1 MAAGIKD
8 KAAVIGMGCTKF
20 GERFDCNLEDL
31 MLEAIE
37 EALADSGLEF
47 KDIDAFWFGTFTS
60 GMAGLAFSNRM
71 KSQYKPVT
79 RIENMCCT
87 GLDAFRNACYAV
99 VSGAYDVVMAI
110 GAEKLKDSG
119 YSGLEV
125 PSEDSDRTMP
135 DLTAPARFA
144 LIAPAYAH
152 KYGLSMQ
159 QMKEV
164 MARIAW
170 KNHKNG
176 SLNPKA
182 QFQAEV
188 PIENILKSPMIASPL
203 GIMDCSGVSDGAA
216 CAIIVRSEDAKKY
229 RPDPMYVKGIQIV
242 AGPGHS
248 EKHQSYDFTTAWE
261 TYYAGVA
268 AYREAGITNPRE
280 QIDLAEVH
288 DCFTPTELII
298 YEDLQF
304 SARGQ
309 GWKDALDGFF
319 DLDGKL
325 PVNPDGGL
333 KSFGHPIG
341 ASGIRMLYESW
352 LQFHGRAGK
361 RQLENPKIG
370 LAHNLGGQPYQCVV
384 GVAVVGK
391 ELG

>member
-144 LIAPAYAH
+144 VIAPAYAH

-188 PIENILKSPMIASPL
+188 PIETILKSPMIASPL

-261 TYYAGVA
+261 TYYAGLA

-309 GWKDALDGFF
+309 GWKDALEGFF

>member
-119 YSGLEV
+119 YTGLEV

-144 LIAPAYAH
+144 VIAPAYAH

-188 PIENILKSPMIASPL
+188 PIETILKSPMIASPL

-261 TYYAGVA
+261 TYYAGLA

-309 GWKDALDGFF
+309 GWKDALEGFF

>member
-1 MAAGIKD
+1 MATGIKD

-37 EALADSGLEF
+37 EALADSGLDF

-79 RIENMCCT
+79 RLENMCCT
-87 GLDAFRNACYAV
+87 GLDTFRNACYAV
-99 VSGAYDVVMAI
+99 ISGAYDVVMAI
-110 GAEKLKDSG
+110 GAEKLKDGG

-125 PSEDSDRTMP
+125 PAEDSDRTMP

-144 LIAPAYAH
+144 VIAPAYAH
-152 KYGLSMQ
+152 KYGLTAQ

-176 SLNPKA
+176 ALNPKA

-188 PIENILKSPMIASPL
+188 SMEAILKSPMVASPL

-216 CAIIVRSEDAKKY
+216 CAIITRTEDAKKY
-229 RPDPMYVKGIQIV
+229 RPDPMYVKGIQIA

-268 AYREAGITNPRE
+268 AYREAGITNPRK
-280 QIDLAEVH
+280 QISLAEVH

-304 SARGQ
+304 SARGE
-309 GWKDALDGFF
+309 GWKDVMEGFF
-319 DLDGKL
+319 DLDGGL

-352 LQFHGRAGK
+352 LQFQGKAGK
-361 RQLENPKIG
+361 RQLENPKLG

-384 GVAVVGK
+384 GVGIVGK

>member
-1 MAAGIKD
+1 MARGIKD

-31 MLEAIE
+31 MIEAVN
-37 EALADSGLEF
+37 EALEDAGIEF
-47 KDIDAFWFGTFTS
+47 NDIDAFWFGTFTS

-87 GLDAFRNACYAV
+87 GLDSFRNACYAV

-110 GAEKLKDSG
+110 GAEKLKDGG

-125 PSEDSDRTMP
+125 PAEDSDRTLP

-144 LIAPAYAH
+144 VIAPAYAH
-152 KYGLSMQ
+152 KYGLDMK
-159 QMKEV
+159 QMKQV

-182 QFQAEV
+182 QYRAEV
-188 PIENILKSPMIASPL
+188 PMENILKSPMIASPL
-203 GIMDCSGVSDGAA
+203 GVMDCSGVSDGAA
-216 CAIIVRSEDAKKY
+216 CAIITRSEDAKKY
-229 RPDPMYVKGIQIV
+229 RKDPMYVKAVQI
-242 AGPGHS
+242 ATGPGHS

-261 TYYAGVA
+261 SYYAAQA
-268 AYREAGITNPRE
+268 AYREAGINNPRK
-280 QIDLAEVH
+280 QISLAEVH

-304 SARGQ
+304 SERGQ

-319 DLDGKL
+319 DLDGGL

-341 ASGIRMLYESW
+341 ASGLRMLYESW
-352 LQFHGRAGK
+352 LQFHGKAGK
-361 RQLENPKIG
+361 RQLENPRLG
-370 LAHNLGGQPYQCVV
+370 LAHNLGGQPYSCVV
-384 GVAVVGK
+384 SVAIVGN
-391 ELG
+391 EPG

>member
-1 MAAGIKD
+1 MTTGIKD

-37 EALADSGLEF
+37 EALADSGLDF
-47 KDIDAFWFGTFTS
+47 TDIDAFWFGTFTS

-79 RIENMCCT
+79 RLENMCCT
-87 GLDAFRNACYAV
+87 GLDTFRNACYAV
-99 VSGAYDVVMAI
+99 ISGAYDVVMAI
-110 GAEKLKDSG
+110 GAEKLKDGG

-125 PSEDSDRTMP
+125 PAEDSDRTMP

-144 LIAPAYAH
+144 VIAPAYAH
-152 KYGLSMQ
+152 KYGLTAQ

-176 SLNPKA
+176 ALNPKA

-188 PIENILKSPMIASPL
+188 SMEAILKSPMVASPL

-216 CAIIVRSEDAKKY
+216 CAIITRTEDAKKY
-229 RPDPMYVKGIQIV
+229 RPDPMYVKGIQIA

-268 AYREAGITNPRE
+268 AYREAGITNPRK
-280 QIDLAEVH
+280 QISLAEVH

-304 SARGQ
+304 SARGE
-309 GWKDALDGFF
+309 GWKDVMEGFF
-319 DLDGKL
+319 DLDGGL

-352 LQFHGRAGK
+352 LQFQGKAGK
-361 RQLENPKIG
+361 RQLENPKLG
-370 LAHNLGGQPYQCVV
+370 LAQNLGGQPYQCVV
-384 GVAVVGK
+384 GVGIVGK

>member
-1 MAAGIKD
+1 MALGIKD
-8 KAAVIGMGCTKF
+8 RAAVIGMGCTKF
-20 GERFDCNLEDL
+20 GERYDSNLEDL
-31 MLEAIE
+31 MIEAIDE
-37 EALADSGLEF
+37 CLEDAGIEF
-47 KDIDAFWFGTFTS
+47 DDIDAFWFGTFTS

-71 KSQYKPVT
+71 KSRYKPVT
-79 RIENMCCT
+79 RLENICT
-87 GLDAFRNACYAV
+87 GLDSFRNACYGV

-110 GAEKLKDSG
+110 GAEKLKDGG

-125 PSEDSDRTMP
+125 PTEDSDRTLP
-135 DLTAPARFA
+135 DLTAPSRFA
-144 LIAPAYAH
+144 FIAPAYAH
-152 KYGLSMQ
+152 KYGLDMK

-176 SLNPKA
+176 ALNPKA
-182 QFQAEV
+182 QYRAEV
-188 PIENILKSPMIASPL
+188 PMDKILKSPMVSSPM
-203 GIMDCSGVSDGAA
+203 GVMDCSGVSDGAA
-216 CAIIVRSEDAKKY
+216 CAIITRSEDAKKY
-229 RPDPMYVKGIQIV
+229 RKNPMYVKGIQIA
-242 AGPGHS
+242 AGPAHS
-248 EKHQSYDFTTAWE
+248 EKHQSYDFTTAFE
-261 TYYAGVA
+261 TYYAGLA

-280 QIDLAEVH
+280 QISLAEVH

-304 SARGQ
+304 SERGQ

-319 DLDGKL
+319 DLDGGL

-352 LQFHGRAGK
+352 LQFQGKAGK

-370 LAHNLGGQPYQCVV
+370 LAQNLGGQPYSCVV
-384 GVAVVGK
+384 GVAIVGK

>member
-1 MAAGIKD
+1 
-8 KAAVIGMGCTKF
+8 
-20 GERFDCNLEDL
+20 

-47 KDIDAFWFGTFTS
+47 NDIDAFWFGTFTS

-110 GAEKLKDSG
+110 GAEKLKDGG

-125 PSEDSDRTMP
+125 PAEDSDRTMP

-144 LIAPAYAH
+144 VIAPAYAH

-188 PIENILKSPMIASPL
+188 PIENILKSPMICSPL

-229 RPDPMYVKGIQIV
+229 RPDPMYVKGIQIA

-261 TYYAGVA
+261 TYYAGQA

-309 GWKDALDGFF
+309 GWRDALDGFF

-352 LQFHGRAGK
+352 LQFHGKAGK

>member
-1 MAAGIKD
+1 MARGIKD

-31 MLEAIE
+31 MVEAVN
-37 EALADSGLEF
+37 EALEDAGIEF
-47 KDIDAFWFGTFTS
+47 NDIDAFWFGTFNS

-87 GLDAFRNACYAV
+87 GLDSFRNACYAV

-110 GAEKLKDSG
+110 GAEKLKDGG

-125 PSEDSDRTMP
+125 PAEDSDRTLP
-135 DLTAPARFA
+135 DLPAPARFA
-144 LIAPAYAH
+144 VIAPAYAH
-152 KYGLSMQ
+152 KYGLDMK
-159 QMKEV
+159 QMKQV

-182 QFQAEV
+182 QYRAEV
-188 PIENILKSPMIASPL
+188 PMENILKSPMIASPL
-203 GIMDCSGVSDGAA
+203 GVMDCSGVSDGAA
-216 CAIIVRSEDAKKY
+216 CAIITRSEDAKKY
-229 RPDPMYVKGIQIV
+229 RKDPMYVKAVQIA

-261 TYYAGVA
+261 SYYAAQA
-268 AYREAGITNPRE
+268 AYREAGINNPRK
-280 QIDLAEVH
+280 QISLAEVH

-304 SARGQ
+304 SERGQ
-309 GWKDALDGFF
+309 GWKDTLDGFF
-319 DLDGKL
+319 DLDGGL

-333 KSFGHPIG
+333 KSFGHPVG
-341 ASGIRMLYESW
+341 ASGLRMLYESW
-352 LQFHGRAGK
+352 LQFHGKAGK
-361 RQLENPKIG
+361 RQLENPRLG
-370 LAHNLGGQPYQCVV
+370 LAHNLGGQPYSCVV
-384 GVAVVGK
+384 SVAIVGN
-391 ELG
+391 EPG

>member
-1 MAAGIKD
+1 MAIGIKD

-31 MLEAIE
+31 MWEAIE
-37 EALADSGLEF
+37 EALDDSGMEF
-47 KDIDAFWFGTFTS
+47 KDIDAFWFGNFTS

-87 GLDAFRNACYAV
+87 GLDSFRNACYGV

-110 GAEKLKDSG
+110 GAEKLKDGG

-125 PSEDSDRTMP
+125 PTEDSDRTIP

-144 LIAPAYAH
+144 VIAPAYAH
-152 KYGLSMQ
+152 KYGLTAQ

-164 MARIAW
+164 MARIGW

-176 SLNPKA
+176 ALNPKA
-182 QFQAEV
+182 QFQREV
-188 PIENILKSPMIASPL
+188 PMEAILKSPMICSPL

-216 CAIIVRSEDAKKY
+216 CAIITRTEDAKKY
-229 RPDPMYVKGIQIV
+229 RPDPMYVKGIQIA

-280 QIDLAEVH
+280 QISLAEVH

-304 SARGQ
+304 SARGE
-309 GWKDALDGFF
+309 GWKDVMEGYF
-319 DLDGKL
+319 DLDGGL
-325 PVNPDGGL
+325 PLNPDGGL
-333 KSFGHPIG
+333 KSFGHHIG

-352 LQFHGRAGK
+352 LQFHGKAGK
-361 RQLENPKIG
+361 RQLENPKLG
-370 LAHNLGGQPYQCVV
+370 LAQNLGGQPYQCVV
-384 GVAVVGK
+384 GVGIVGK